1 MLTTHSEGSARCP
14 GWPGAALRDPS
25 RKLLRTAFCTISS
38 PNRLCIFL
46 VHIVQCSVHAYF
58 SWGHWW
64 YLSQMDLCSVH
75 VALQPNNFSLNLTLR
90 SILSNVDAYFI
101 TLYVVPFHIM
111 LLCTRCLLNI
121 FTTLSLFDF
130 FSAAQFAPIS
140 HTLQDHTSIVNAYC
154 PAAHFQLRYHIVL
167 IRLNL
172 VLCLHFFLTAARQV
186 VRTFIIWLLLSVINI
201 SSLLCALLWAPCRF
215 GRSRSNIRETEQNRE
230 EVGNQMMGKP
240 WENFGTC
247 LLQ

>member
-1 MLTTHSEGSARCP
+1 MPRLTRSGFAWSVQEA
-14 GWPGAALRDPS
+14 
-25 RKLLRTAFCTISS
+25 S
-38 PNRLCIFL
+38 PHRVLQNLQ
-46 VHIVQCSVHAYF
+46 IVCAYFSCSHTLFNVHAYF

-75 VALQPNNFSLNLTLR
+75 VALQPNNSSLNFALR
-90 SILSNVDAYFI
+90 FILFNIYAYFI
-101 TLYVVPFHIM
+101 TLYVVSFHTM

-121 FTTLSLFDF
+121 FTTLSLSNF

-140 HTLQDHTSIVNAYC
+140 HTLQDHTSFVNAYC
-154 PAAHFQLRYHIVL
+154 LAVHFELLYHIVL

-172 VLCLHFFLTAARQV
+172 VLCLHFLTAAHQV
-186 VRTFIIWLLLSVINI
+186 AGTFIIWLLLSVIHI
-201 SSLLCALLWAPCRF
+201 SPLLCAPCRF
-215 GRSRSNIRETEQNRE
+215 GRSRSNIRETEQTRE

>member
-140 HTLQDHTSIVNAYC
+140 HTFKDHTSIVNAHC
-154 PAAHFQLRYHIVL
+154 PAVHFELRYHIVP

-172 VLCLHFFLTAARQV
+172 VLCLHFF
-186 VRTFIIWLLLSVINI
+186 
-201 SSLLCALLWAPCRF
+201 SLQHA
-215 GRSRSNIRETEQNRE
+215 
-230 EVGNQMMGKP
+230 K
-240 WENFGTC
+240 
-247 LLQ
+247 

>member
-1 MLTTHSEGSARCP
+1 MPRLTRSGFAWSVQEA
-14 GWPGAALRDPS
+14 
-25 RKLLRTAFCTISS
+25 S
-38 PNRLCIFL
+38 PHRVLQNLQ
-46 VHIVQCSVHAYF
+46 IVCAYFSCSHTLFNVHAYF

-75 VALQPNNFSLNLTLR
+75 VALQPNNSSLKFALR
-90 SILSNVDAYFI
+90 FILFNVYAYFI
-101 TLYVVPFHIM
+101 TLYVVPFHTM

-121 FTTLSLFDF
+121 FTTLSLSDF
-130 FSAAQFAPIS
+130 FSVAQFAPIS

-154 PAAHFQLRYHIVL
+154 PAVHFELRYHIVF

-186 VRTFIIWLLLSVINI
+186 VRTFIIWLLLSVIHI
-201 SSLLCALLWAPCRF
+201 SSLLWAPCRF